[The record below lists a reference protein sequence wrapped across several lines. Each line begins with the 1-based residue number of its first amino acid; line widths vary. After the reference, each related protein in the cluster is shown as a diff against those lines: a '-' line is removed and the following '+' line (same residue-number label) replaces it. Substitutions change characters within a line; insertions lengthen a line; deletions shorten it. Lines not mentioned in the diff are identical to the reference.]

1 MNGVEF
7 LADTNAMI
15 YLLVGND
22 CMRPYLSKKLGVSF
36 ISELELF
43 SFSELTEGE
52 EVNIRN
58 LLKECTV
65 FPLDSDIKEEVISL
79 RKKYRIKLPDAII
92 AATAIEKGLRLL
104 TADKG
109 FEKIEELQLEA
120 LSPTTISV

>member
-15 YLLVGND
+15 YLLAGND